1 MDQASPASVVSDAS
15 TSARSGSIQLGKPM
29 NGIKP
34 TQPIPP
40 KSTMIKTDKPRPH
53 VCTTCTRSFARLEHL
68 KRHERSHTKEKP
80 FQCPVCERCFSRRD
94 LLLRHKQKLHA
105 SFPESPKARSAAANN
120 RRKSLPAVKKEDG
133 RSSSVSSGSY
143 TIPETVQ
150 GEQLP
155 SNLLQFEND
164 LEAIIRNAVVATQS
178 SLEYS
183 SFLKNKVQPRN
194 RHRHSS
200 FSASSATSYSKD
212 KDAEAI
218 QKYLYPMNGP
228 SEVGFSTPQLL
239 PASMDIDTPIDDLFD
254 TSDPLFINPQQLLG
268 EQKSQQQD
276 SKRAASADA
285 VVQSSGGSRENAAFN
300 FQFRGSQQPYSQ
312 THNADIP
319 SNNFSRARQNSTAL
333 DSSLNLDDDV
343 SPTSMMNFENS
354 DFSWLPPTEQPNANQ
369 SYTPQ
374 SVLKSTGPFS
384 PAPGYNS
391 LDSPLSLNMSSA
403 PPSANRNNSVF
414 SNPVSHSATLPGH
427 ILSDVSS
434 QHGDLSQDHFASLNH
449 SDGADSN
456 LMQMSNDHMGHIS
469 QFDQGP
475 ASEFNS
481 EKVTGWR
488 TMSNTEK
495 PFVRQQ
501 GRKITESLRM
511 HIIKLLSAPTAFSS
525 NPAPQIPSVQELQKY
540 IDSYNAHFGKHLPF
554 LHESLEFSEETVALA
569 LGMSAVGALYCLD
582 RANSFTI
589 FEASR
594 SCIHIYLE
602 SRQERRDS
610 NGTFQSKKLS
620 TPMWLVQALILGV
633 IYGLFSAESL
643 ANEIAVAQA
652 NAVVSLAKS
661 AGLHLSPGNFLQ
673 VPDANASSEV
683 RWKYFIAVQ
692 ERIRTMHVVHTI
704 CGLLTTAYN
713 LTPSLESSELK
724 CGSPCDESLWSA
736 PSAADWCGILQK
748 KGLDETSQSAIEG
761 PNFGACLQKLIQ
773 GETLVGK
780 IPQFTLLSLMYA
792 IHLEINK
799 RKVAHDRRFFEARRN
814 SSVGVSP
821 QLVGEASGETAT
833 TAMRRE
839 LSWLEQEKMNMES
852 ILGAWETTWSLSPLA
867 SLSPSSQYGPL
878 MSDSIPLSSLAHVR
892 LYLDLR
898 RAKEFFWKRD
908 FSRMGQELD
917 CLLSPGFGDSGG
929 PLSPMS
935 SQISNGRGH
944 CKFDVLLEAAS
955 YAADSISLWEKH
967 SVKWTLE
974 KTAIQTF
981 FHTII
986 SLFDCALVV
995 SEYLNRLEKRGRALW
1010 SEEDMILAVRITK
1023 ILARVVKVVGPEG
1036 LDLPSNGN
1044 EMNNLNQ
1051 QGFLMSVELESYM
1064 PTKPNGPQLSVAS
1077 LSIVSRMLTK
1087 VYVWPF
1093 AQVMA
1098 EALQTRGAQI
1108 RRSPADML

>member
-15 TSARSGSIQLGKPM
+15 TSGRSASVQLGKPM

-105 SFPESPKARSAAANN
+105 SFPESPKARNAAANN
-120 RRKSLPAVKKEDG
+120 RRKSLPAVKKEEG

-164 LEAIIRNAVVATQS
+164 LEAIIRSAVVATQS

-254 TSDPLFINPQQLLG
+254 ASDPLFINPQQLLG
-268 EQKSQQQD
+268 QQKSQQQD

-285 VVQSSGGSRENAAFN
+285 VVQSSTDSENAALS
-300 FQFRGSQQPYSQ
+300 FQYQGSQQPYSQ

-319 SNNFSRARQNSTAL
+319 SNNFIRARQNSTAL

-403 PPSANRNNSVF
+403 PPSGNRGNSIFNNSV
-414 SNPVSHSATLPGH
+414 NYSATLPGH
-427 ILSDVSS
+427 VLSEVSP
-434 QHGDLSQDHFASLNH
+434 QHGDPSQDHYSVLGNSEQTINDSMQAH
-449 SDGADSN
+449 SDHN
-456 LMQMSNDHMGHIS
+456 MGHIPH
-469 QFDQGP
+469 FDQDTISDFNNENETSWRMK
-475 ASEFNS
+475 SE
-481 EKVTGWR
+481 
-488 TMSNTEK
+488 TEN
-495 PFVRQQ
+495 PSPVRQ
-501 GRKITESLRM
+501 GRKMTESLRM
-511 HIIKLLSAPTAFSS
+511 HIVKLLSAPTAFSS

-569 LGMSAVGALYCLD
+569 LGMSAIGALYCLD

-610 NGTFQSKKLS
+610 NGNFQAKKLS

-661 AGLHLSPGNFLQ
+661 AGLHLPPSNFFQ
-673 VPDANASSEV
+673 APEANAGSEA
-683 RWKYFIAVQ
+683 RWRYFVAVQ

-736 PSAADWCGILQK
+736 ASAADWHAILQK
-748 KGLDETSQSAIEG
+748 KGLEETSQFAIEG
-761 PNFGACLQKLIQ
+761 PNFAACLQKLMQ

-799 RKVAHDRRFFEARRN
+799 RKVAHDRRFFKARRN

-821 QLVGEASGETAT
+821 QLVGEPSGETAT

-917 CLLSPGFGDSGG
+917 SLAPPGLGDNGE
-929 PLSPMS
+929 PLSPVS
-935 SQISNGRGH
+935 TQLPNNRGY
-944 CKFDVLLEAAS
+944 CKLDVLLEAAS

-974 KTAIQTF
+974 KTAIHTF

-1023 ILARVVKVVGPEG
+1023 ILARVVKVVGLEG
-1036 LDLPSNGN
+1036 LDLPPNRN

-1051 QGFLMSVELESYM
+1051 QGLLMSVELESYM
-1064 PTKPNGPQLSVAS
+1064 PTKPDGPQLSVAS
-1077 LSIVSRMLTK
+1077 LYIVSRMLTK

-1098 EALQTRGAQI
+1098 EALQTRGVQI
-1108 RRSPADML
+1108 RRSPADLS